1 MTPVVRH
8 CTVLIVD
15 IAGSVA
21 LRADVGEAEAGQRI
35 RQLLQDLAQ
44 IVRANGCTFLK
55 SYGDD
60 LIATFEGPDH
70 GASLAAES
78 AIALQRRAE
87 AVHLQLYAGLC
98 EGPVEFVESMGHP
111 DAYGQAMNLAARLHK
126 LTEDAPGRIF
136 LPAELVKMLPGDL
149 QHEASLF
156 STRHIKGYGPMEV
169 WTLSWR
175 DHSSTVTYVPPKNP
189 GAEASSVM
197 RAGPLALWHRGK
209 RMDLDPAADAFVIG
223 RAPSCSL
230 QVPDPEPR
238 ISSRHLTI
246 EIESDLWM
254 AHDVSRNG
262 CWVRDERTGE
272 EFPLLPGAKARLPAR
287 GAICLGRS
295 FVEDPGNVYV
305 VYFEA
310 ALRAL
315 KN

>member
-1 MTPVVRH
+1 MTPSIRN

-21 LRADVGEAEAGQRI
+21 LRAEVGEAEASRRI
-35 RQLLQDLAQ
+35 RELIQDLAQ

-60 LIATFEGPDH
+60 LITTFEGPDH
-70 GASLAAES
+70 GAALAAES
-78 AIALQRRAE
+78 AIASLRRAE
-87 AVHLQLYAGLC
+87 AVGLQLYAGMC
-98 EGPVEFVESMGHP
+98 AGPVEFVESMGHP
-111 DAYGQAMNLAARLHK
+111 DGYGQAMNLAARLHK

-136 LPAELVKMLPGDL
+136 MPAELVQLLPDDL
-149 QHEASLF
+149 QRDASLF
-156 STRHIKGYGPMEV
+156 SERHIKGYGPMEV
-169 WTLSWR
+169 WTLAWR
-175 DHSSTVTYVPPKNP
+175 DHSATVTYVPPKNP
-189 GAEASSVM
+189 SGDGLPL

-209 RMDLDPAADAFVIG
+209 RMDIAPGAEAFVIG
-223 RAPSCSL
+223 RAPKCSL

-238 ISSRHLTI
+238 ISSKHLTI
-246 EIESDLWM
+246 EIESGLWM

-272 EFPLLPGAKARLPAR
+272 EFPLLPGAKARLPGR

-295 FVEDPGNVYV
+295 FAEDPGNTYV

-310 ALRAL
+310 ALRML
-315 KN
+315 KS

>member
-1 MTPVVRH
+1 MTPSVRN

-21 LRADVGEAEAGQRI
+21 LRAELGETEGSRRI
-35 RQLLQDLAQ
+35 RTLLEDLAQ

-70 GASLAAES
+70 GAALAAES
-78 AIALQRRAE
+78 AIALQRRAD
-87 AVHLQLYAGLC
+87 AAHLQLYAGLC
-98 EGPVEFVESMGHP
+98 AGPIEFVQSMGHP
-111 DAYGQAMNLAARLHK
+111 DGYGQAMNLAARLHK

-136 LPAELVKMLPGDL
+136 LPVELVQMLPADL
-149 QHEASLF
+149 QREASLF
-156 STRHIKGYGPMEV
+156 SSRHIKGYGPMEV

-175 DHSSTVTYVPPKNP
+175 DHSATVTYVPPKTT
-189 GAEASSVM
+189 GADAFPARVG
-197 RAGPLALWHRGK
+197 ALALWHRGR
-209 RMDLDPAADAFVIG
+209 RMDIAPDSDVFVIG
-223 RAPSCSL
+223 RAPNCSL

-238 ISSRHLTI
+238 ISSKHLMI
-246 EIESDLWM
+246 ALESGLWM

-272 EFPLLPGAKARLPAR
+272 EFPLLPGAKARLPVR
-287 GAICLGRS
+287 GAVCLGRS
-295 FVEDPGNVYV
+295 FAEDPGNAFI

-315 KN
+315 KA

>member
-1 MTPVVRH
+1 MTPSVRH

-21 LRADVGEAEAGQRI
+21 LRAEAGEAEASRRI
-35 RQLLQDLAQ
+35 RELLQDLAQ

-60 LIATFEGPDH
+60 LITTFEGPDT
-70 GASLAAES
+70 GAALACES
-78 AIALQRRAE
+78 AVAAQRRAE
-87 AVHLQLYAGLC
+87 AAGLQLYAGLC
-98 EGPVEFVESMGHP
+98 AGPIEFVESMGHP
-111 DAYGQAMNLAARLHK
+111 DGYGQAMNLAARLHK

-136 LPAELVKMLPGDL
+136 LPEDLVRMLPGDL
-149 QHEASLF
+149 QREASLF
-156 STRHIKGYGPMEV
+156 SSRHIKGFGPMEV

-175 DHSSTVTYVPPKNP
+175 DHTSTVTYVPPKNT
-189 GAEASSVM
+189 GAEALPL

-209 RMDLDPAADAFVIG
+209 RMDIAPGGEVFVIG
-223 RAPSCSL
+223 RSPGCSL

-238 ISSRHLTI
+238 ISTRHLTI
-246 EIESDLWM
+246 EIESGLWM

-272 EFPLLPGAKARLPAR
+272 EFPLLPGAKARLPGR

-295 FVEDPGNVYV
+295 FPEDPGNAYV

-315 KN
+315 KT

>member
-1 MTPVVRH
+1 MTPSVRQ

-21 LRADVGEAEAGQRI
+21 LRAQVGEAEASRRI
-35 RQLLQDLAQ
+35 RELLQDLAQ
-44 IVRANGCTFLK
+44 IARANGCTFLK

-60 LIATFEGPDH
+60 LITTFEGPDH
-70 GASLAAES
+70 GAALACET
-78 AIALQRRAE
+78 AIASQRRAE
-87 AVHLQLYAGLC
+87 VLGLQLYAGLC

-111 DAYGQAMNLAARLHK
+111 DGYGQAMNLAARLHK

-136 LPAELVKMLPGDL
+136 LPAELVQMLPGDL
-149 QHEASLF
+149 QRDASLF
-156 STRHIKGYGPMEV
+156 SSRHIKGYGPMEV

-175 DHSSTVTYVPPKNP
+175 DHSATVTYVPPKTTAADALP
-189 GAEASSVM
+189 L
-197 RAGPLALWHRGK
+197 RAGPLALWHLGK
-209 RMDLDPAADAFVIG
+209 RMDIPPGGDVFVIG

-238 ISSRHLTI
+238 ISTKHLTI
-246 EIESDLWM
+246 AIESGLWM

-272 EFPLLPGAKARLPAR
+272 EFPLLPGAKARLPGR

-295 FVEDPGNVYV
+295 FPEDPGNAYV

-315 KN
+315 KT